1 MGGMVEDGRWI
12 EGRPA
17 EDELGVI
24 DRGASGTVK
33 GVKGGR
39 GSRECSIIKMAQAEG
54 DGAAGGGASLAE
66 GSGKIAAEGM
76 EKNSRTNEEDVIE

>member
-1 MGGMVEDGRWI
+1 MGGVVEDSGWI
-12 EGRPA
+12 EGGPA
-17 EDELGVI
+17 EDKQGVI
-24 DRGASGTVK
+24 NGGASGTVK

-39 GSRECSIIKMAQAEG
+39 GSGECSIIKMSQAEG